1 MCWRYG
7 VSSWLSAAISLFAC
21 ISAIFTQAQTPSPS
35 VQIILRPQANHEET
49 IKQLRVLGLRG
60 EMQVAPRVWFGY
72 LPQENIGRAGQLPGV
87 YMVTLQSSAPNRIS
101 PDHYHVRFRVK
112 LDADSRAPTQRWIQY
127 QELIKH
133 LQRVGFEQE
142 PLKAEEWRYNDILRG
157 KLPAKAVPTLL
168 NISHVRSIVLI
179 PSGWDATLESTE
191 PVLVEIWLTNGFD
204 YARQQRIRRLARES
218 LDKLG
223 FVEAIAH
230 DSEFGMRLFGWLP
243 ANRVYALLEPAHE
256 LEEPN
261 YAELPLL
268 RAPNYI
274 SLFHLA
280 EVLTQPGKLQP
291 PKVSQPTPGWPEKVT
306 PELKLSP
313 EILSLIGQA
322 GGNKKLHRVELIF
335 RDISN
340 AYELFGRVRSLV
352 ESAELE
358 GSLGPI
364 LWVRLPVGDI
374 PKLAELPEISSI
386 RLPQPPLDIGQGTQG
401 QRCLHYVRL
410 GEFRP
415 IHNSP
420 APLLRYREPLRV
432 AILATD
438 FRGWENRRGRTLPA
452 ETYLVDYTR
461 WFSPDLEPTPA
472 PLVSDAGLAIAE
484 EISRIAPVQ
493 ELYLVRIR
501 ETAPYQVAEVLRRID
516 GVPEMPV
523 LMRQRLADISLQAS
537 VLAEEERKLRLSKQR
552 LLFDLRL
559 DDPAYWKKRDEF
571 LQMEKHWQ
579 AQKRRHSE
587 LVYRVSEFLDLERRL
602 MRANTVVVVPWWRDG
617 YPTLPDVRFGL
628 RWLPELRAKHV
639 SYIQVVP
646 EQSEGEWWGWWRDR
660 NSNGVMEFRNLDLP
674 RYVELRPEDWPY
686 RRANVWPRNVS
697 AELNWLGWQAWPEQG
712 KGATMPARVASA
724 GLPPQAT
731 IQLVVQWREA
741 HDPRWAN
748 AGEDFYR
755 KPLTSMVVEV
765 LQPLVGSDAALP
777 QDLYTIVARSEGLPE
792 RVENHSRYAIY
803 ELRLQFRTGKMSE
816 RYAVRLRGNPPTSTA
831 PPGISQQQAE
841 GQEIWLRLSAEVV
854 EQPLRQ
860 QGRVVWLTPGET
872 FTLTEP
878 SPATKPGE
886 Q

>member
-1 MCWRYG
+1 MCWRNR
-7 VSSWLSAAISLFAC
+7 VSGSLSAAISLFVC
-21 ISAIFTQAQTPSPS
+21 MSAIFLQAQTPSPF
-35 VQIILRPQANHEET
+35 VQIILRPQADHKET
-49 IKQLRVLGLRG
+49 ITKLRALGLRG
-60 EMQVAPRVWFGY
+60 EVEMASSVWFGY
-72 LPQENIGRAGQLPGV
+72 LPQQNIGDAAQLPGV
-87 YMVTLQSSAPNRIS
+87 YMVTLQSSAPNRTS

-127 QELIKH
+127 QELIKR
-133 LQRVGFEQE
+133 LQQVGFEQE

-179 PSGWDATLESTE
+179 PSGWDANLESTE
-191 PVLVEIWLTNGFD
+191 PVLVEIWLTNGFHYD
-204 YARQQRIRRLARES
+204 RQRAIRRLARER

-230 DSEFGMRLFGWLP
+230 DSEFGMRLLGWLP
-243 ANRVYALLEPAHE
+243 ANRVVALLEPVHE

-261 YAELPLL
+261 YAEWPLL

-291 PKVSQPTPGWPEKVT
+291 PKVIQPTPGWPEKLT

-313 EILSLIGQA
+313 KIRSLVGQA
-322 GGNKKLHRVELIF
+322 GGNKEPHRVEIIF
-335 RDISN
+335 RDIGN
-340 AYELFGRVRSLV
+340 ASELFGRVRWLV
-352 ESAELE
+352 GSAELE

-364 LWVRLPVGDI
+364 LWVRLPLGDI
-374 PKLAELPEISSI
+374 PKLAELPEVSSI
-386 RLPQPPLDIGQGTQG
+386 RLPQPPLDIGQGTPG
-401 QRCLHYVRL
+401 QRRLHYVRL

-415 IHNSP
+415 IHHSP

-438 FRGWENRRGRTLPA
+438 FRGWETRRGRTLPA

-461 WFSPDLEPTPA
+461 WFSPDLEPTGA
-472 PLVSDAGLAIAE
+472 PLVSDAGLGIAE

-493 ELYLVRIR
+493 ELYLVRVR

-516 GVPEMPV
+516 GVPEMPI
-523 LMRQRLADISLQAS
+523 LMRQRLADISSQAN
-537 VLAEEERKLRLSKQR
+537 VLAEEERKLRLSKRQ
-552 LLFDLRL
+552 LLFDFRL
-559 DDPAYWKKRDEF
+559 DDPAYWKKRDQL
-571 LQMEKHWQ
+571 LQMERDWQ
-579 AQKRRHSE
+579 ARKKEHGE
-587 LVYRVSEFLDLERRL
+587 LVYRVSEFFDLERRL
-602 MRANTVVVVPWWRDG
+602 IRANTVVVVPWWRDG
-617 YPTLPDVRFGL
+617 YPSLLDVRPGL
-628 RWLPELRAKHV
+628 RWLPELRSKHV
-639 SYIQVVP
+639 SYVQVVP

-660 NSNGVMEFRNLDLP
+660 DNNGVMEFRNLDLP
-674 RYVELRPEDWPY
+674 RYVELRAEDWSY
-686 RRANVWPRNVS
+686 RRGNVWPRNFS
-697 AELNWLGWQAWPEQG
+697 AELNWLGWQAWADPG
-712 KGATMPARVASA
+712 KHATTPMRVASA
-724 GLPPQAT
+724 VLPPQAT

-741 HDPRWAN
+741 HDPRWVSA
-748 AGEDFYR
+748 AEDSYR
-755 KPLTSMVVEV
+755 KPLTPMVVEI

-803 ELRLQFRTGKMSE
+803 ELRLQFRTGKVPE
-816 RYAVRLRGNPPTSTA
+816 RYAVRLRGYPPSSTT

-854 EQPLRQ
+854 EQPLRR

-872 FTLTEP
+872 LTLTEQAP
-878 SPATKPGE
+878 LISACE
-886 Q
+886 R

>member
-1 MCWRYG
+1 MCWRNR
-7 VSSWLSAAISLFAC
+7 VSGWLSAAISLFAC
-21 ISAIFTQAQTPSPS
+21 LSAIFSQPQTPSPF
-35 VQIILRPQANHEET
+35 VQIILRPQVDHEET
-49 IKQLRVLGLRG
+49 ITKLRALGLRG
-60 EMQVAPRVWFGY
+60 EMQMASCVWFGY
-72 LPQENIGRAGQLPGV
+72 LPQENIGQAAQLPGV
-87 YMVTLQSSAPNRIS
+87 YMVILQSSAPNRTS

-127 QELIKH
+127 QELVKR
-133 LQRVGFEQE
+133 LRQVGFEQE

-168 NISHVRSIVLI
+168 NIIHVRSIVLI

-191 PVLVEIWLTNGFD
+191 PVLVEIWLTNGFHYD
-204 YARQQRIRRLARES
+204 RQQAIRRLARER

-230 DSEFGMRLFGWLP
+230 DSEFGMRLLGWLP
-243 ANRVYALLEPAHE
+243 ANRVFALLEPVHE
-256 LEEPN
+256 LEELN

-280 EVLTQPGKLQP
+280 EVLTQPGKVQP
-291 PKVSQPTPGWPEKVT
+291 PKVSQPVPGWPEKVT

-313 EILSLIGQA
+313 EIRSLIGQA
-322 GGNKKLHRVELIF
+322 GGNKKPRRIELIF

-340 AYELFGRVRSLV
+340 ASELFGRVRSLV
-352 ESAELE
+352 GSAELE

-364 LWVRLPVGDI
+364 LWVRLPLSDM
-374 PKLAELPEISSI
+374 PKLAELPEVSSI
-386 RLPQPPLDIGQGTQG
+386 RLPQPPLNIGQG
-401 QRCLHYVRL
+401 QRRLHYVRL

-415 IHNSP
+415 IRHSP
-420 APLLRYREPLRV
+420 AALLRYREPLRV

-438 FRGWENRRGRTLPA
+438 FRGWENLRGRTLPV
-452 ETYLVDYTR
+452 ETYLIDYTR
-461 WFSPDLEPTPA
+461 WFSPDLEPTCA
-472 PLVSDAGLAIAE
+472 PVVSDAGLAIAE

-493 ELYLVRIR
+493 ELYLVRIC

-516 GVPEMPV
+516 GVPEMPI
-523 LMRQRLADISLQAS
+523 LMRQRLADISSQAN
-537 VLAEEERKLRLSKQR
+537 VLVEEERKLRLSKQR
-552 LLFDLRL
+552 LLSDWRL

-571 LQMEKHWQ
+571 LQMEKDWQ
-579 AQKRRHSE
+579 ARKRQHSE
-587 LVYRVSEFLDLERRL
+587 LVYRVSEFFYLERRL

-617 YPTLPDVRFGL
+617 YPSLPDVRPSL
-628 RWLPELRAKHV
+628 RWLPELTSQHV

-646 EQSEGEWWGWWRDR
+646 EQGEGEWWGWWRDR
-660 NSNGVMEFRNLDLP
+660 NNDGVMEFRDLDLP
-674 RYVELRPEDWPY
+674 RYVELRAEDWSN

-697 AELNWLGWQAWPEQG
+697 AELNWLGWQAWADPG
-712 KGATMPARVASA
+712 KHTTMPARAASA
-724 GLPPQAT
+724 VLPPQAT
-731 IQLVVQWREA
+731 LQLVVQWREA

-748 AGEDFYR
+748 AEEDFYR

-765 LQPLVGSDAALP
+765 LQPIVGSDGALP

-803 ELRLQFRTGKMSE
+803 ELRLQFRTGKTPA
-816 RYAVRLRGNPPTSTA
+816 RYAVRLRGYPPIGTT
-831 PPGISQQQAE
+831 PPGISQQQVE
-841 GQEIWLRLSAEVV
+841 RQEIWLRLSAEVM

-860 QGRVVWLTPGET
+860 QGRVIWLTPGET
-872 FTLTEP
+872 FTFTEQAP
-878 SPATKPGE
+878 PINPCE
-886 Q
+886 R